1 MLWKTARKLDRLK
14 KTNGLS
20 VTGVELACNLCG
32 FLALFRFVQMAFLE
46 IVSGDLGGFFL
57 NAFDWYESIWSDRQ
71 TGGWIQFSSIC
82 SVIVFTANPTV
93 IESV

>member
-1 MLWKTARKLDRLK
+1 MDFWRFFV
-14 KTNGLS
+14 LS
-20 VTGVELACNLCG
+20 YKNYCEDFSSIQVN
-32 FLALFRFVQMAFLE
+32 QMAFLE

-82 SVIVFTANPTV
+82 SVNVFTANPTV